1 MQRWNFNLFLV
12 QKFQNVF
19 FQFNFDGGKT
29 IKLIERSINQY
40 IKKSLEI
47 MMVIICITVKLAYV
61 DSCKECKY

>member
-12 QKFQNVF
+12 QQFQNVF

-40 IKKSLEI
+40 IKKAL
-47 MMVIICITVKLAYV
+47 KLRW
-61 DSCKECKY
+61 

>member
-12 QKFQNVF
+12 QQFQNVF

-29 IKLIERSINQY
+29 IKMIERSINQY

-47 MMVIICITVKLAYV
+47 TMVIICITVKLTDV